1 MIYSNCKVCGGQTT
15 VSTPPQFELLTCTSC
30 ESIFYKHQLDSAY
43 VKDLYNK
50 LYNQLEDY
58 SEFKRQAEKL
68 QNGEQ
73 PHLGYNKSKV
83 LKALLNKGCH
93 NFIEIGAGVGI
104 VGNYLQ
110 NNKAGYDGIEL
121 DAEAARLAN
130 SVGVKVKNESF
141 HTLTNFSDKDAM
153 ISFEVLEHIDDL
165 GLCYKLMHDVLKPGG
180 YLGFS
185 VPNFKNF
192 YNLTPEQQEKSV
204 GQVGPPVH
212 INFFTVESLA
222 KVLPN
227 FGFKVLHLRARPFP
241 SLNWKSK
248 STYKKL
254 WASLKGDYHGST
266 ILCIAQR
273 ID

>member
-1 MIYSNCKVCGGQTT
+1 MIYTSCKVCGS
-15 VSTPPQFELLTCTSC
+15 STEDFLPQFELLKCTNC
-30 ESIFYKHQLDSAY
+30 NSIFYKHQLDSAY
-43 VKDLYNK
+43 VKDLYDK
-50 LYNQLEDY
+50 LYNEQEDY
-58 SEFKRQAEKL
+58 SEFKRQAQKL

-83 LKALLNKGCH
+83 LNSLIDKGCT
-93 NFIEIGAGVGI
+93 NFMEIGAGVGI

-110 NNKAGYDGIEL
+110 KKVLKYDGIEL
-121 DAEAARLAN
+121 DAEAARLAQ
-130 SVGVKVKNESF
+130 SVGVNIKNDSF
-141 HTLTNFSDKDAM
+141 HELSKYSAKDAM

-185 VPNFKNF
+185 VPNFKNY
-192 YNLTPEQQEKSV
+192 YNQRKEVQEKYL

-212 INFFTVESLA
+212 INMFTVESLA
-222 KVLPN
+222 KVLPT
-227 FGFKVLHLRARPFP
+227 FGFKVLHLRARPYP
-241 SLNWKSK
+241 SLIWKSK
-248 STYKKL
+248 ATYKKL
-254 WASLKGDYHGST
+254 LQSLMGNYHGST